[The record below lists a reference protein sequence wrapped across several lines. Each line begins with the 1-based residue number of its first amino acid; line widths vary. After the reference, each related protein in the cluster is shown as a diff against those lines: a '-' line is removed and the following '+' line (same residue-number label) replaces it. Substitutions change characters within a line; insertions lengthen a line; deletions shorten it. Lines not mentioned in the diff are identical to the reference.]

1 MSDKVKSSGTG
12 KKPGLLRRIAQPFF
26 AGVLAV
32 FPLALTLVV
41 VYGLAKFVHD
51 LLGPKSD
58 FGRMLGSFGLQFV
71 TSDVVAYLIGLGV
84 ALALIYLLGLL
95 VQAGMKNRWNVL
107 VDTLMHRVPLVSNV
121 YDTAKKVIQMFDQK
135 GESELKAM
143 SPVLCHFGG
152 EGGTAVLALMPSEQ
166 PIHMNGSAYRAVLI
180 PTAPVPFGGALL
192 YVPAD
197 WVKPVD
203 FAVDGLF
210 NVYMT
215 MGVTSPD
222 YLPPKPASQG

>member
-1 MSDKVKSSGTG
+1 MADNVGTSTAD
-12 KKPGLLRRIAQPFF
+12 KKPGLFRRVARPFM
-26 AGVLAV
+26 AGLLAV
-32 FPLALTLVV
+32 FPLILTVGV
-41 VYGLAKFVHD
+41 VYWLAKFVHD

-58 FGRMLGSFGLQFV
+58 FGKLLGSIGLQFV
-71 TSDVVAYLIGLGV
+71 TSNVVAYLIGLGV

-95 VQAGMKNRWNVL
+95 VQAGMKNRWNRLMDKV
-107 VDTLMHRVPLVSNV
+107 MHRLPLVNTV
-121 YDTAKKVIQMFDQK
+121 YDTSKKLIRMFDQK
-135 GESELKAM
+135 SDSEMKAM

-166 PIHMNGSAYRAVLI
+166 PIHLNGFTYRAVLI
-180 PTAPVPFGGALL
+180 PTAPIPFGGALL

-210 NVYMT
+210 NIYMT

-222 YLPPKPASQG
+222 YLQRQLAPRG

>member
-1 MSDKVKSSGTG
+1 MADNVMRASDG
-12 KKPGLLRRIAQPFF
+12 KKPTFFGRIARPFM
-26 AGVLAV
+26 AGLLAV
-32 FPLALTLVV
+32 FPLVLTLAV
-41 VYGLAKFVHD
+41 VYWLARFVQD

-58 FGRMLGSFGLQFV
+58 VGKLLGSIGLQFV
-71 TSDVVAYLIGLGV
+71 TSTVVAYLIGLGV

-95 VQAGMKNRWNVL
+95 VEAGMKNRWNVL
-107 VDTLMHRVPLVSNV
+107 VDTIMKRVPLVSTV
-121 YDTAKKVIQMFDQK
+121 YDTSKKLIRMFDQK
-135 GESELKAM
+135 SESEMKAM

-152 EGGTAVLALMPSEQ
+152 EGGAVVLALMPSEQ
-166 PIHMNGSAYRAVLI
+166 PLHLNGFTYRAVLI
-180 PTAPVPFGGALL
+180 PTAPIPFGGALL

-215 MGVTSPD
+215 MGVTSSD
-222 YLPPKPASQG
+222 YLQPRLAPQG